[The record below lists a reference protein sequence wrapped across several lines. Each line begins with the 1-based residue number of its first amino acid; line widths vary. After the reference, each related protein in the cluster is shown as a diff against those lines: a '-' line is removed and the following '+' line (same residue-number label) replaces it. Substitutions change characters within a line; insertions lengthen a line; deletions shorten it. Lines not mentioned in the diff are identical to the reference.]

1 MAAVTQEKPAKS
13 RPKLD
18 ARAAMES
25 LNQEAGKFNI
35 WLRTQANSPAQR
47 PWFRDTGME
56 AAGQL
61 AGGRVGSAQVKAAAH
76 RWRWKEIGPYLDRI
90 AEIAKQTG
98 AKVVVQHSEEEFDSL
113 PKFPAFMD

>member
-1 MAAVTQEKPAKS
+1 MRLESFAKSGQSRAPCCRSEETVAAVTQEKPAKS

-76 RWRWKEIGPYLDRI
+76 R
-90 AEIAKQTG
+90 
-98 AKVVVQHSEEEFDSL
+98 
-113 PKFPAFMD
+113 